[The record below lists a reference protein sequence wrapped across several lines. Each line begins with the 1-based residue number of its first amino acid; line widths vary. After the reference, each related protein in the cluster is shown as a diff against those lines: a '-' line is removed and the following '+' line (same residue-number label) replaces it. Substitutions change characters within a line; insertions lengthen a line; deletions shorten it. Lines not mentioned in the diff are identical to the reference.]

1 MFVLREDATVDDVTE
16 LLSSTKMVVDET
28 DKVCMLLTIGKLT
41 GRFTVYIVEWYDCSD
56 ACCI

>member
-41 GRFTVYIVEWYDCSD
+41 GDLL
-56 ACCI
+56 CIL